1 MKLFIERVIPLVR
14 ARKTTPLRLRV
25 FAPVADGLAWACN
38 VELSMRGRLVV
49 GPITLYGAD
58 SVQALLCAMS
68 IAILRIE
75 VMMLTTKSTADG
87 EWLDD
92 LRKLRPVHVLPRSL
106 AAPPAKRRVA
116 ARR

>member
-1 MKLFIERVIPLVR
+1 MKPFVERLIPLVR
-14 ARKTTPLRLRV
+14 GRKTTPLRLRV

-38 VELSMRGRLVV
+38 VELSIRGKVV
-49 GPITLYGAD
+49 IGPITLYGAD

-68 IAILRIE
+68 IAVLRIE

-87 EWLDD
+87 ESIDD
-92 LRKLRPVHVLPRSL
+92 LRKLRPVHVLPRAF
-106 AAPPAKRRVA
+106 AAPAKRRVA

>member
-1 MKLFIERVIPLVR
+1 MKPFVERVIPLVR

-38 VELSMRGRLVV
+38 VELSIRGKPVV
-49 GPITLYGAD
+49 DPITLYGAD

-68 IAILRIE
+68 IAVLRIE
-75 VMMLTTKSTADG
+75 VMLLTTKSSVDR
-87 EWLDD
+87 ESFDD
-92 LRKLRPVHVLPRSL
+92 LRKLRPVHVLPRAL
-106 AAPPAKRRVA
+106 AAPAKRPSA